1 MVKAGRASLRSN
13 VPSTATLS
21 RATVLQV
28 SQAVGEPLSDVQLL
42 MYSTSGVAGTHLSP
56 LQVSIAMGEPDANM
70 DALMNK
76 MERLQTQIDAVD
88 GFDLD
93 RQLERAM
100 DALRCPP
107 GDLGVRQRCRIG
119 A

>member
-1 MVKAGRASLRSN
+1 
-13 VPSTATLS
+13 
-21 RATVLQV
+21 
-28 SQAVGEPLSDVQLL
+28 
-42 MYSTSGVAGTHLSP
+42 
-56 LQVSIAMGEPDANM
+56 M

-107 GDLGVRQRCRIG
+107 GQLCVRQRCKMK

>member
-1 MVKAGRASLRSN
+1 MELLTGR
-13 VPSTATLS
+13 
-21 RATVLQV
+21 
-28 SQAVGEPLSDVQLL
+28 LL
-42 MYSTSGVAGTHLSP
+42 FP
-56 LQVSIAMGEPDANM
+56 CQVSIAMGEPDANM
-70 DALMNK
+70 DSLMNK

-107 GDLGVRQRCRIG
+107 GQLGVRQRCEIG

>member
-1 MVKAGRASLRSN
+1 MRSRCLTASLELME
-13 VPSTATLS
+13 A
-21 RATVLQV
+21 
-28 SQAVGEPLSDVQLL
+28 LL
-42 MYSTSGVAGTHLSP
+42 KLLTWRCASP

-107 GDLGVRQRCRIG
+107 GQLGVRQRCKMG